1 MKLGAWSVAA
11 VALLLTFSVNS
22 KAASPSDDQK
32 TVAALDTQYQAAVK
46 ANDFATMDRILAD
59 DFILVEGDG
68 SIQTKTDLLNEAKSK
83 RILYQQ
89 QDGSQQTVRLWGDTA
104 VVTARLWGKG
114 TDAGKPFDWV
124 LWYSDTYVR
133 GPNGWRYVFGQASL
147 PILQKLPHTTSSHPI
162 QR

>member
-1 MKLGAWSVAA
+1 MKLGRWSGCVFA
-11 VALLLTFSVNS
+11 VLLSFAINS
-22 KAASPSDDQK
+22 AASTGDDQK

-46 ANDFATMDRILAD
+46 ANDASTMDRILAD

-68 SIQTKTDLLNEAKSK
+68 ASQTKADLLKEARSG
-83 RILYQQ
+83 RIVYEH
-89 QDGSQQTVRLWGDTA
+89 QDGSEQTVRLWGDTA

-114 TDAGKPFDWV
+114 TDGGKPFDWT

-147 PILQKLPHTTSSHPI
+147 PLPN
-162 QR
+162 QAKKAGK